1 VSLHL
6 ETAEVEPG
14 AAADAA
20 VVLMHGL
27 GADGHDFE
35 SVVPELRPGTGPVLR
50 WVFPHAPVR
59 PVSISGGYR
68 MRAWF
73 DILGLSSGSPE
84 DEAGIRESA
93 AAIDRLVE
101 REARRGIP
109 ADRVVLA
116 GFSQGGALALHTA
129 LRHPQ
134 RLAGVIALSTY
145 LPLTTRLPVEAHP
158 ANAAVPIFMAH
169 GTWDDVVP
177 LALGEAS
184 RDVLLRQGY
193 DVEWHTYP
201 VPHSISAEEIADVRE
216 WLRRAL
222 PPRG

>member
-1 VSLHL
+1 VSLQL
-6 ETAEVEPG
+6 QTVEVEPG
-14 AAADAA
+14 TAANAA

-35 SVVPELRPGTGPVLR
+35 TVVPELRLGDGAALR

-73 DILGLSSGSPE
+73 DILGLGGGSPE
-84 DEAGIRESA
+84 DEAGIRDSS

-101 REARRGIP
+101 RELRRGIL
-109 ADRVVLA
+109 AERVVLA

-129 LRHPQ
+129 LRYPK

-145 LPLTTRLPVEAHP
+145 LPLATRLRAEAHP
-158 ANAAVPIFMAH
+158 ANAAVAIFMAH
-169 GTWDDVVP
+169 GSWDNVVP
-177 LALGEAS
+177 PALGEAS
-184 RDVLLRQGY
+184 RDVLLRYGY

-201 VPHSISAEEIADVRE
+201 MPHSVSAQEVADLRE

-222 PPRG
+222 PPRA

>member
-1 VSLHL
+1 MSLHL